1 VKIDLETG
9 ATTQFVYPLTNI
21 GTAKKPK
28 YPTVREIVAINSH
41 EFLVDK
47 PDGTGQEEVPSV
59 MLSAGPGRLNISA
72 NGPGS
77 TCHCRSVHGPF
88 Q

>member
-9 ATTQFVYPLTNI
+9 ATTQVVYPLTNI

-47 PDGTGQEEVPSV
+47 PDGTG
-59 MLSAGPGRLNISA
+59 
-72 NGPGS
+72 
-77 TCHCRSVHGPF
+77 
-88 Q
+88 